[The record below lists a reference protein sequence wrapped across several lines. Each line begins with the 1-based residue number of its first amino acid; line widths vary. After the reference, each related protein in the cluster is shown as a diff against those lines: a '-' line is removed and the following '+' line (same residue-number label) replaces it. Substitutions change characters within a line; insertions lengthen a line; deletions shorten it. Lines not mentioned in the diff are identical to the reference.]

1 MAAQSHSS
9 PAGVEARLQE
19 VGKAPTHHRQS
30 PGFLHTPF
38 FLTTAGALVLK
49 KLAIET
55 GAPPPPAAA
64 KAQQGH
70 ACRV

>member
-9 PAGVEARLQE
+9 PAGVEDRLQE

-49 KLAIET
+49 KLAVET
-55 GAPPPPAAA
+55 GARPPPSSSKGPT
-64 KAQQGH
+64 GS
-70 ACRV
+70 CV